1 MADKQAQLLAQNDQL
16 KVLRI
21 GMVREGK
28 VVEERMIRAGESVTI
43 GEAGKSTF
51 PLTSKV
57 LPKNFVLFQG
67 DKKGQY
73 TLNFV
78 EKMEGKI
85 SIGDGVKG
93 LDELRKGGQAK
104 GKGGTWSVPLTDK
117 NRGRVQVED
126 VTFLFQFVPAPLE
139 SMRQLAGI
147 DFRPRLIEEDD
158 AVFYAFL
165 GVFSTLAAVLMV
177 YVYNTEVRELTIDD
191 MPEHVVELVIPPK
204 VEEPETAAEVAPDGE
219 KPEKKEEKKEDAPK
233 EEAKPK
239 RELTEAEKQA
249 AEAARQQ
256 KQRDQVMQSKLLLGI
271 LGTRGETASGDTVVD
286 IFADSDAVG
295 AGLKDSLA
303 NVTGAEIATSSMGV
317 REATAGGGRGD
328 ASIGELGRGGGG
340 SATVGGGP
348 KTAVKGRSELG
359 SVEAVGGDADKVK
372 STIAKYRGQVQ
383 NCYEQRLR
391 ENPALAGRLL
401 ISININGGRVT
412 SAGIDENGTGDK
424 IGRAHV

>member
-139 SMRQLAGI
+139 STWVKA
-147 DFRPRLIEEDD
+147 RPQ
-158 AVFYAFL
+158 AFKL
-165 GVFSTLAAVLMV
+165 LLEGAQG
-177 YVYNTEVRELTIDD
+177 Y
-191 MPEHVVELVIPPK
+191 
-204 VEEPETAAEVAPDGE
+204 TALYQFNP
-219 KPEKKEEKKEDAPK
+219 
-233 EEAKPK
+233 
-239 RELTEAEKQA
+239 
-249 AEAARQQ
+249 EAARAE
-256 KQRDQVMQSKLLLGI
+256 L
-271 LGTRGETASGDTVVD
+271 AS
-286 IFADSDAVG
+286 
-295 AGLKDSLA
+295 
-303 NVTGAEIATSSMGV
+303 
-317 REATAGGGRGD
+317 
-328 ASIGELGRGGGG
+328 
-340 SATVGGGP
+340 P
-348 KTAVKGRSELG
+348 
-359 SVEAVGGDADKVK
+359 
-372 STIAKYRGQVQ
+372 
-383 NCYEQRLR
+383 
-391 ENPALAGRLL
+391 PP
-401 ISININGGRVT
+401 
-412 SAGIDENGTGDK
+412 
-424 IGRAHV
+424 